1 MDFSIHTNKFIVP
14 AKKLLLI
21 NKFNIPNDVLDII
34 KDYLFYNKTYL
45 KFYKIISNKKHRIN
59 IFIQNAWSRNK
70 LKNET
75 INRGWGEELG
85 ELYETQENW
94 VFEYNNTVTIMA
106 EGPPPEIPVAWY
118 DKFHFQGQN
127 CSKCGEY
134 HLISYSNNFNT
145 SNNIKLCNCS

>member
-21 NKFNIPNDVLDII
+21 NNFNIPNDVLDII

-70 LKNET
+70 LKNVT
-75 INRGWGEELG
+75 INQGWGEELA
-85 ELYETQENW
+85 ERYETQESWMFRYND
-94 VFEYNNTVTIMA
+94 FETIMA
-106 EGPPPEIPVAWY
+106 EGLNVPVACY
-118 DKFHFQGQN
+118 DKFHFHGQN

>member
-21 NKFNIPNDVLDII
+21 KNFNIPDDVLDII

-59 IFIQNAWSRNK
+59 VFIQNAWSRNK
-70 LKNET
+70 LKNIT
-75 INRGWGEELG
+75 INQGWGEELA
-85 ELYETQENW
+85 ERYETQESWMFRYDN
-94 VFEYNNTVTIMA
+94 FETIMA
-106 EGPPPEIPVAWY
+106 EGLDVPVAFY
-118 DKFHFQGQN
+118 DKFHFHGQN

-145 SNNIKLCNCS
+145 SNNIKLCDCS

>member
-1 MDFSIHTNKFIVP
+1 MNFSIHTNKFIIP

-21 NKFNIPNDVLDII
+21 NKFNIPNDVLSII

-59 IFIQNAWSRNK
+59 IFIQKAWSRNK
-70 LKNET
+70 LKNVT
-75 INRGWGEELG
+75 INQGWGEELAEG
-85 ELYETQENW
+85 YETQESW
-94 VFEYNNTVTIMA
+94 MFRYDDFETIMA
-106 EGPPPEIPVAWY
+106 EGLNVPVACY
-118 DKFHFQGQN
+118 DKFHFHGQN

>member
-21 NKFNIPNDVLDII
+21 NNFNIPNDVLDII

-45 KFYKIISNKKHRIN
+45 KFYKIISNKKYRIN

-70 LKNET
+70 LKIKKIES
-75 INRGWGEELG
+75 GWGEELA
-85 ELYETQENW
+85 ELHETQEGW
-94 VFEYNNTVTIMA
+94 IFEYDDFETIMA
-106 EGPPPEIPVAWY
+106 PGLEVPVAWY

>member
-1 MDFSIHTNKFIVP
+1 MDFSIHTNNFIVP

-21 NKFNIPNDVLDII
+21 NDFNIPNDVLDII

-70 LKNET
+70 LKNVS
-75 INRGWGEELG
+75 INHGWGEELAEG
-85 ELYETQENW
+85 YETQENW
-94 VFEYNNTVTIMA
+94 MFTYNSFETILA
-106 EGPPPEIPVAWY
+106 PRLEIPVAFY
-118 DKFHFQGQN
+118 EKFHFQGQN

-134 HLISYSNNFNT
+134 HLISYSQHN
-145 SNNIKLCNCS
+145 SIPNNIKLCNCS

>member
-21 NKFNIPNDVLDII
+21 NHFNIPIDVLDII

-70 LKNET
+70 LKNVT
-75 INRGWGEELG
+75 INQGWGEELA
-85 ELYETQENW
+85 ERYETQESWMFRYND
-94 VFEYNNTVTIMA
+94 FETIMA
-106 EGPPPEIPVAWY
+106 EGLDVPVACY
-118 DKFHFQGQN
+118 DKFNFHGQN

>member
-21 NKFNIPNDVLDII
+21 NHFNIPNDVLDII

-70 LKNET
+70 LKNVT
-75 INRGWGEELG
+75 INQGWGEELA
-85 ELYETQENW
+85 ERYETQESWMFRYDN
-94 VFEYNNTVTIMA
+94 FETIMA
-106 EGPPPEIPVAWY
+106 EGLNVPVACY
-118 DKFHFQGQN
+118 DKFYFHGQN

>member
-1 MDFSIHTNKFIVP
+1 MDFSIHTNKFIIP

-21 NKFNIPNDVLDII
+21 NNFNIPNDVLDII

-59 IFIQNAWSRNK
+59 IFIQKAWSRNK
-70 LKNET
+70 LKNVT
-75 INRGWGEELG
+75 INQGWGEELAEG
-85 ELYETQENW
+85 YETQESW
-94 VFEYNNTVTIMA
+94 MFRYDDFETIMA
-106 EGPPPEIPVAWY
+106 EGLNVPVACY
-118 DKFHFQGQN
+118 DKFHFHGQN